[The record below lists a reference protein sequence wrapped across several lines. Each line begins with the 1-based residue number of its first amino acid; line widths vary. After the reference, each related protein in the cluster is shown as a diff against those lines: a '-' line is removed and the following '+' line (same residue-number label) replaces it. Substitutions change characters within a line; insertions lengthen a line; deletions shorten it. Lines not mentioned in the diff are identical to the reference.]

1 MEQAAAKP
9 LFTNQTLR
17 RLIVPLLI
25 EQVLVVLVGLA
36 DVAMVSSVGEAA
48 VSGVSLVDMINVLIL
63 NLFSGMATGG
73 AVVAAQ
79 LLGAGRRKDAC
90 SAASQLMSVTIL
102 ISVAVTV
109 LVLLAQRPLLRLFF
123 GSITEDVMDCALTY
137 LQITALSYPFIA
149 CYNSGAALFRSM
161 NGARVTMIVSAAMN
175 VINIAGNAFCVYG
188 LSLGVA
194 GVAVP
199 TLVSRAF
206 SAVVIFILLSRRGQE
221 IFIRFSEMLRPDF
234 ATIRRILYIGIP
246 SALENS
252 MFQLGRV
259 LVVSII
265 SGFGTVQIAANA
277 VANNLDSVGCIPGN
291 AMNLAIIT
299 VIGQC
304 VGAGDYDQA
313 TYYMKKMMK
322 LTYLIMGSCC
332 AAVLLSMPL
341 LLQLYNLS
349 EETMQLSAILILI
362 HNGLAIFL
370 WPAAFTLSNGL
381 RAASDVRFTL
391 VHSVLSMWLFRIL
404 FSWILGQM
412 LGFGAIGVWIAMV
425 LDWIYRAVVF
435 IWRFKSGRWKELA
448 KISG

>member
-1 MEQAAAKP
+1 
-9 LFTNQTLR
+9 
-17 RLIVPLLI
+17 
-25 EQVLVVLVGLA
+25 
-36 DVAMVSSVGEAA
+36 
-48 VSGVSLVDMINVLIL
+48 
-63 NLFSGMATGG
+63 
-73 AVVAAQ
+73 
-79 LLGAGRRKDAC
+79 
-90 SAASQLMSVTIL
+90 
-102 ISVAVTV
+102 
-109 LVLLAQRPLLRLFF
+109 
-123 GSITEDVMDCALTY
+123 
-137 LQITALSYPFIA
+137 
-149 CYNSGAALFRSM
+149 M

-412 LGFGAIGVWIAMV
+412 LGLGAIGVWIAMV